1 MIGYKVETRFSIID
15 KSSTLCHKLFM
26 FTKLHIIIGVLV
38 IVGIVLIKGE
48 VFTSAAPKG
57 TPTSSVK
64 VTVASPNGGEQFRQ
78 GTANTINWKGGYG
91 SVAVGL
97 ATPDADTNHA
107 IALPGDSTPDTG
119 PNSIG
124 TTGKVIGFINTR
136 EGEGYYLPNSL
147 TTWDGLRVCN
157 YHLNLDP
164 DTWCVDVAPG
174 NYKIFV
180 WSNGENNQSKCIGSG
195 EGPTGKY
202 TTKNNYGCN
211 WDVSDQPFTILA
223 P

>member
-1 MIGYKVETRFSIID
+1 M
-15 KSSTLCHKLFM
+15 
-26 FTKLHIIIGVLV
+26 
-38 IVGIVLIKGE
+38 
-48 VFTSAAPKG
+48 
-57 TPTSSVK
+57 
-64 VTVASPNGGEQFRQ
+64 
-78 GTANTINWKGGYG
+78 
-91 SVAVGL
+91 AVGL

-107 IALPGDSTPDTG
+107 IATNLSDDYTPYSV
-119 PNSIG
+119 PQKNG
-124 TTGKVIGFINTR
+124 TTGMVIGFINTR
-136 EGEGYYLPNSL
+136 EGEGYYSPNSS
-147 TTWDGLRVCN
+147 TTWDGLKVCN

-202 TTKNNYGCN
+202 TKNTQKTNYGCN
-211 WDVSDQPFTILA
+211 WDLSDQPFTILA